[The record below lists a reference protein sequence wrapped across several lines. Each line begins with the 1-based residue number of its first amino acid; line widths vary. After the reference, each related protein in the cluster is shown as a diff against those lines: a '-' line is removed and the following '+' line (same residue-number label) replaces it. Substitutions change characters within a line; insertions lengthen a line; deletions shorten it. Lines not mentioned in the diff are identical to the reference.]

1 MLSDWIGKRKEE
13 MWIDKN
19 CSRFHFNWLRMSA
32 RHPRI
37 SQAQLTMRE
46 MENSTNECIVRAHES
61 QTDLLRAEV
70 SGEEIE
76 FSLLLVHAQDHL
88 MTTITFGRLAE
99 EFVRLYREVHRG

>member
-46 MENSTNECIVRAHES
+46 MENSTKLNRK
-61 QTDLLRAEV
+61 
-70 SGEEIE
+70 
-76 FSLLLVHAQDHL
+76 
-88 MTTITFGRLAE
+88 
-99 EFVRLYREVHRG
+99 